1 MISNLRQILLFS
13 LAFLAGTI
21 CVAQDIKEDFKPSV
35 LNQPGQPYPQVN
47 SQGYV
52 RFRIVAPRADSV
64 RVSLGLGGKG
74 GTLLTKGE
82 DGSFTGTT
90 AGPMDEGFHY
100 YHVTIDG
107 GVFNDPGTLNFYG
120 SVRWESGI
128 EIPAHDQ
135 DFYSLKDVPHG
146 NVVQVLF
153 PSKSTNTSRRAF
165 VYTPPGYNK
174 DANNRYPVL
183 YLQHGW
189 GEDETAWSNQ
199 GHANLIMD
207 NLIADGKIKPFIIV
221 MTYGITNEL
230 KFGHMREFKIDTFQ
244 TVLTEELIPYV
255 DSHFRT
261 LANRENRAMGGL
273 SMGGMETHTITLNK
287 PEVFSQYALLS
298 GGIYTPEELKN
309 TAKPKLI
316 FISCGSKESPGRVKE
331 AADALKQAGYNTV
344 SFVSEN
350 TAHEFLTWRRSLYQ
364 LAPLLFKN

>member
-1 MISNLRQILLFS
+1 MKPKQFLLFC
-13 LAFLAGTI
+13 LAAVAVYI
-21 CVAQDIKEDFKPSV
+21 ARAQDVKEDFQPSV

-52 RFRIVAPRADSV
+52 RFKIQAPTADSV
-64 RVSLGLGGKG
+64 RVSLGLGGRG
-74 GTLLTKGE
+74 GTLLTKGA

-100 YHVTIDG
+100 YHLTIDG
-107 GVFNDPGTLNFYG
+107 GVFNDPGALNFYG
-120 SVRWESGI
+120 STRWESGI

-135 DFYSLKDVPHG
+135 DFYALKNVEHG
-146 NVVQVLF
+146 NVVEVLF

-174 DANNRYPVL
+174 DANKRYPVL

-221 MTYGITNEL
+221 MTYGITNGL
-230 KFGHMREFKIDTFQ
+230 RFGHMREFKIDTFE
-244 TVLTEELIPYV
+244 TVLTEELIPYI
-255 DSHFRT
+255 DGHFRT
-261 LANRENRAMGGL
+261 LANRENRAMAGL

-287 PEVFSQYALLS
+287 PDVFSQYALLS
-298 GGIYTPEELKN
+298 GGVYTPEELKN
-309 TAKPKLI
+309 VSKPKLI
-316 FISCGSKESPGRVKE
+316 FISCGSKENPGRVKE
-331 AADALKQAGYNTV
+331 AADALKQAGYNAV

-364 LAPLLFKN
+364 LAPLLFQ